1 MKTKFFAI
9 ALAFGSMNIS
19 AQITV
24 LDADLMS
31 IGDVIH
37 QATDTMPSS
46 VISVGNTGPN
56 QIWDFSALQEMEIE
70 IIEVVSPVGTLY
82 GSMYPNANLCV
93 EIDDGLLYL
102 DKSSSGVVMVG
113 FADLPVNNVMMIPL
127 PLTFGLTY
135 QDGPNTITDSVF
147 VNAGVLNIPN
157 TFITSISTNPL
168 HDQIDSL
175 KFKVILTK
183 DFNVDAW
190 GNVTIPLGNY
200 DALRLKVEETT
211 TTDYYAYC
219 SEGGLGGGWFSA
231 QALAPIQ
238 TEISIRYEWWSND
251 PIFKFMLAELEVDN
265 SGNVEGASFLTTPS
279 AASVADLSV
288 TSFNIYPIPASSI
301 LTIDAKDNE
310 LTRLELLDLNG
321 KVILNNKFTQSTN
334 LDVSQIEK
342 GIYFINLKTVEGQF
356 TKQIII
362 E

>member
-1 MKTKFFAI
+1 MKIKL
-9 ALAFGSMNIS
+9 LAVSLGFVSMNMS

-24 LDADLMS
+24 LDTDLIS
-31 IGDVIH
+31 IGDVIY

-56 QIWDFSALQEMEIE
+56 QNWDFSALQEMEIE
-70 IIEVVSPVGTLY
+70 TIEVVAPVGTLY

-93 EIDDGLLYL
+93 EMDDDLLYL
-102 DKSSSGVVMVG
+102 DKSSTGVVAVG
-113 FADLPVNNVMMIPL
+113 IADLPVNNVMLIPL

-147 VNAGVLNIPN
+147 VNTGPFSINNML
-157 TFITSISTNPL
+157 TTSISTNPL

-175 KFKVILTK
+175 KFKVVITK

-190 GNVTIPLGNY
+190 GNVKIPLGNY
-200 DALRLKVEETT
+200 DALRMQVEETT

-238 TEISIRYEWWSND
+238 TEISMRYEWWSND
-251 PIFKFMLAELEVDN
+251 PVVKFMLAELQVDN
-265 SGNVEGASFLTTPS
+265 SGNVEGASFLIAPP
-279 AASVADLSV
+279 AASVSNLLV
-288 TSFNIYPIPASSI
+288 TNFNVYPIPATSI
-301 LTIDAKDNE
+301 LTVDAQNNE
-310 LTRLELLDLNG
+310 LTSLELVDLNG
-321 KVILNNKFTQSTN
+321 KVIFKNEFAQSTS
-334 LDVSQIEK
+334 LDISQISK
-342 GIYFINLKTVEGQF
+342 GIYFLNLQTFEGDF
-356 TKQIII
+356 VKQIII

>member
-1 MKTKFFAI
+1 MKIKLFTI
-9 ALAFGSMNIS
+9 ALALVSMNMS

-24 LDADLMS
+24 LDTDLMS
-31 IGDVIH
+31 IGDVIY
-37 QATDTMPSS
+37 QAYDDAPASS
-46 VISVGNTGPN
+46 ISVGNAGPN
-56 QIWDFSALQEMEIE
+56 QTWDFSALQEMEIE
-70 IIEVVSPVGTLY
+70 TIEVVSPVGTLY
-82 GSMYPNANLCV
+82 GSMYPNANLC
-93 EIDDGLLYL
+93 IDIDNGLMYL

-175 KFKVILTK
+175 KLKVVLTK

-190 GNVTIPLGNY
+190 GSVTIPLGSY

-211 TTDYYAYC
+211 ITEFYAYC

-231 QALAPIQ
+231 QALAPIP

-251 PIFKFMLAELEVDN
+251 PIVKFMLAELEVDD
-265 SGNVEGASFLTTPS
+265 SGNIEGASFLTTPQ
-279 AASVADLSV
+279 ASSV
-288 TSFNIYPIPASSI
+288 TNLTTINVKIYPIPATNSVTIESQKTD
-301 LTIDAKDNE
+301 LTA
-310 LTRLELLDLNG
+310 LELVDLTG
-321 KVILNNKFTQSTN
+321 KVILKKEFIQSTS
-334 LDVSQIEK
+334 LDVSHIAK
-342 GIYFINLKTVEGQF
+342 GIYYLNLKTIEGEL

-362 E
+362 K